1 MAEESRDHWEQ
12 AEREI
17 GEVIL
22 INEKKIG
29 ELQKTN
35 TILADDTRLKL
46 DRIEMENH
54 DIIQKLQ
61 GYNAEMKRVTNLVT
75 EMLAVVSEARKRA
88 KRSES
93 FAEYGRNKDN
103 VSHMLK
109 HMQSS
114 INKITA
120 DITNNRALHQKIN
133 EDTNIKLMKIQEILR
148 LIPAT
153 DVMAGS
159 LSTYRCITVNDL
171 KRTRGE
177 VYAVKI
183 MNGRR
188 RYSRIVKS
196 DKDGRILH
204 VHRLKDEPNIS
215 PNAQFIKYE
224 EITELTHYSDRMTFM
239 DFGSGGKSLVRIV
252 IKYYNDVNFLNHVRN
267 HILLCTGERGPS
279 YVNSK
284 VLEVRDKGRAGE
296 FLILGDFERNDG
308 TAGRAVVSS
317 KEAGVWWKR
326 GASVGMLSSY
336 LCQHGSTEATASQFC
351 ILTQKYYG
359 AKIFAYVKEGLSAL
373 SSVIRKCDNVREIE
387 IIDCGRVVYC

>member
-159 LSTYRCITVNDL
+159 LSTYRCIT
-171 KRTRGE
+171 
-177 VYAVKI
+177 
-183 MNGRR
+183 
-188 RYSRIVKS
+188 
-196 DKDGRILH
+196 
-204 VHRLKDEPNIS
+204 
-215 PNAQFIKYE
+215 YE